1 MKKYSVVINGK
12 PSGPYVLEDLKALN
26 IKAGTFVK
34 TGEMEDYKEVH
45 EIPELCDFLG
55 IKGQITLP
63 QYFAGLDMR
72 LLAVI
77 IDYFII
83 FAIYCIISL
92 IIVLFLEERELKI
105 KVSLAGLAIIP
116 IVKLVYSIFM
126 EASARQGTWGKVLM
140 GLRICDEQGNR
151 LSFGRALI
159 RNLSKILSSGT
170 LGLGYLIGFFNK
182 KQQCLHDQIAGTL
195 VVKERLI

>member
-83 FAIYCIISL
+83 FAIYCIIFL